1 MIFQH
6 LLNIKQQMCT
16 EGLLHKAP
24 RSMKTYTQKFVYYP
38 VNAIHK
44 MNIQLKKLL
53 LNKII
58 THKCRKKKGYMLK
71 HFF

>member
-1 MIFQH
+1 M
-6 LLNIKQQMCT
+6 
-16 EGLLHKAP
+16 
-24 RSMKTYTQKFVYYP
+24 QKFVYYP
-38 VNAIHK
+38 VNAINK